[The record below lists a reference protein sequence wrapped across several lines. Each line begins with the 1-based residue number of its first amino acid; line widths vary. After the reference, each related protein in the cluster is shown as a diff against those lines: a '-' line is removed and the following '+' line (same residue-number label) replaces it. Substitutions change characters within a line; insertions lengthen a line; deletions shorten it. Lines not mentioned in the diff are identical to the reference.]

1 MATLSG
7 NPHVRE
13 KWLIAARKSYESGPF
28 HCYASLAGFHWLLS
42 SKRAKNLFVRKA
54 KKSGPRSRSPLLTPC
69 STRCRRTHKE
79 PVEHALSPV
88 LHHMDGRT
96 LPPVRAC
103 LVYHPRVKAKA
114 SGPTPPLHHHLPGL
128 DAGWCSTSSSP
139 RRDAGASR
147 GRRLTAHLG
156 DGSRSKGAVTWGPI
170 RRLQLTRPP
179 RLPTKPSHRML
190 ALALF

>member
-1 MATLSG
+1 VIGKTSNTGVEKLY
-7 NPHVRE
+7 VRTHLVRDRVYPLYRLVE
-13 KWLIAARKSYESGPF
+13 SISMKSYGTE
-28 HCYASLAGFHWLLS
+28 
-42 SKRAKNLFVRKA
+42 KRT
-54 KKSGPRSRSPLLTPC
+54 KSGPRSRSPLLTPC
-69 STRCRRTHKE
+69 STRCRYTHKE

-114 SGPTPPLHHHLPGL
+114 SGHTPPLHHNLPGL

-139 RRDAGASR
+139 RRDAGVSR

-156 DGSRSKGAVTWGPI
+156 DGSRSAGRVTWGPI
-170 RRLQLTRPP
+170 R
-179 RLPTKPSHRML
+179 
-190 ALALF
+190 

>member
-1 MATLSG
+1 MQSLRSIFEFATNIKVSKS
-7 NPHVRE
+7 RFSSE
-13 KWLIAARKSYESGPF
+13 KR
-28 HCYASLAGFHWLLS
+28 
-42 SKRAKNLFVRKA
+42 

-69 STRCRRTHKE
+69 STRCRYTHKE

-139 RRDAGASR
+139 RRDAGVSR

-156 DGSRSKGAVTWGPI
+156 DGSRSAGRVTWGPI